1 MSGVLTFVGILLI
14 LFTSLVWYVF
24 FATILDD
31 VEITF
36 TEEEMEEMQKI
47 YEKRKPAGTE
57 SESMEEMI
65 K

>member
-36 TEEEMEEMQKI
+36 TEEEIEALQDDFKNGL
-47 YEKRKPAGTE
+47 RNLRN
-57 SESMEEMI
+57 
-65 K
+65 

>member
-31 VEITF
+31 VEINF
-36 TEEEMEEMQKI
+36 TEEEMEALQDDFKNGL
-47 YEKRKPAGTE
+47 RNLRN
-57 SESMEEMI
+57 
-65 K
+65 